1 MVKHG
6 VLSVILI
13 AMCSSLAPRSPALE
27 ANTKINYQGRLINGT
42 NLVNGT
48 VTNVFRLYNTGG
60 TLLYAETQSVTVVD
74 GLYSARIGEY
84 QPAFYNA
91 LTNLLVYLE
100 VQVNG
105 VILSPREQLFSAPYA
120 VNAVKRSGDTMTGP
134 LSIEAGVGSNL
145 VITSKGTDISVGDSA
160 NGGTL
165 GVAVGSQANGSDHAA
180 AIGFSA
186 NGAGYGVAAGN
197 AAHGE
202 YNGAAVGSQAIG
214 SGYGAALGFSSDG
227 GSTGVAA
234 GAYAE
239 GYMSGAAVG
248 AYGNGAWY
256 GAAVGKYANAYQNGA
271 ALGASANGFNA
282 GVAVGRN
289 ANGSEAGVAVGNSA
303 IATDVGVA
311 IGNSA
316 CGSGTNIAIGFSAAA
331 GVGPERIAIGHSVVT
346 PYDNAAAVR
355 GTLYLDGGSNVYF
368 RTNFGSGAW
377 TVLSGGSAESATGF
391 VRRTGD
397 TMTGMLSI
405 SNASVRVIKDE
416 MRVAALRH
424 MLMIGGGDD
433 VEIGNGANAYNTGAA
448 LGANANGYNYGA
460 ALGVNANGQDHGVA
474 IGSQATGHT
483 FGVAIGADSIATN
496 RGTAVGEFS
505 GGSDYGAAVG
515 YDANG
520 VSYGVAIGN
529 GTGGRDYGVAVGQ
542 GASGYNYGSAIGSG
556 AAATDHGAALGN
568 GASGAGYSVA
578 VGYGSYGYGNSVALG
593 NTAKAYNSN
602 VAIGAFACAAN
613 DYNIIAIG
621 EYVTNDRPNTAR
633 MRGTLYLD
641 GATSILYRTS
651 FGAGPWSNLLS
662 TAEVDPKWTAASN
675 GMQTQID
682 SKLSSN
688 TWATANSTT
697 NYVKRTGDSMSGPL
711 TVTTNVLFNYAADRG
726 LGAFSMLTIGGGS
739 CLEIGVSANGYMLG
753 TAIGASANGYNMGA
767 ALGNGANGAYGA
779 AIGYQANGM
788 QGAAV
793 GRNANGGN
801 GVALGEQSYAYGN
814 YRTAIG
820 INASN
825 TVDNSA
831 LIRGTLYLD
840 GATNILVR
848 TNFGSGAWA
857 PYAGGGTYVEKAGDT
872 MSGALTITTTDGLV
886 IASASNT
893 IAIGHG
899 PTAMDSDAIA
909 IGQNTRAYNQSA
921 AVGSTASAVTG
932 SVAVGYNA
940 ESSVGGVALGSSAE
954 ALLRGVAIGQQAAG
968 STNGVAIGYGTDANP
983 DGVAVGYQ
991 AQATPFGVAVG
1002 SSAKG
1007 TNTGIAI
1014 GYQAAGAQ
1022 TNVSIGV
1029 RSSALG
1035 SERIAIGHYATNN
1048 VDNSALVRGN
1058 LYLDGATN
1066 VMVRTTFG
1074 TGSWSNLIH
1083 GVTETVTVVTNVVQ
1097 QKSGGNVTNI
1107 VLQTDNWIF
1116 WNGLRIQ

>member
-433 VEIGNGANAYNTGAA
+433 VEIGNGANGYLAGAA
-448 LGANANGYNYGA
+448 VGFEANGYNYGTALGYWANGYNYGA
-460 ALGVNANGQDHGVA
+460 AVGF
-474 IGSQATGHT
+474 SATGT
-483 FGVAIGADSIATN
+483 SFGAALGDAAYARDW
-496 RGTAVGEFS
+496 GTAVGALAA
-505 GGSDYGAAVG
+505 GYDYGVALG
-515 YDANG
+515 YMAG
-520 VSYGVAIGN
+520 GYSSGVAIGN
-529 GTGGRDYGVAVGQ
+529 NTGGRDHGVAVGNGSSGYSYGAAIGD
-542 GASGYNYGSAIGSG
+542 GASGI
-556 AAATDHGAALGN
+556 DHGAAVGS
-568 GASGAGYSVA
+568 GASGSGYSVA
-578 VGYGSYGYGNSVALG
+578 IGYGSYGYGNSVALG

-682 SKLSSN
+682 SKLASN
-688 TWATANSTT
+688 TWAAANSTT
-697 NYVKRTGDSMSGPL
+697 NYMRRTGETMSGPL
-711 TVTTNVLFNYAADRG
+711 SVPTNVVFNYAADRG
-726 LGAFSMLTIGGGS
+726 MGAYSMLTIGGGYS
-739 CLEIGVSANGYMLG
+739 IEIGASANGYMLG
-753 TAIGASANGYNMGA
+753 TAIGGNANAYN
-767 ALGNGANGAYGA
+767 
-779 AIGYQANGM
+779 

-793 GRNANGGN
+793 GYSANGAGGAAVGN
-801 GVALGEQSYAYGN
+801 SANGFQGVAVGFNAFAGGIN
-814 YRTAIG
+814 RIAIG
-820 INASN
+820 SSVSN
-825 TVDNSA
+825 SVDNSA